1 MNLPERADD
10 EVRIGVSITVPE
22 PWGTL
27 LQDARAGFGDPAAEQ
42 IPSHITLLGPT
53 VVAPERLVEIDAHL
67 REVAAS
73 HEPFTVRLRGT
84 GSFRPVSSVVFV
96 QVVEGIAGCE
106 RLESD
111 VRSGPLEQG
120 LRFNYHPHV
129 TVAHEVPDERLD
141 AAFDGLADFD
151 ASFLVTLIHSYE
163 HGDDGVWRPA
173 RDYPLG
179 GRSAGPT
186 GGTAADGTSAA

>member
-22 PWGTL
+22 PWGSM

-42 IPSHITLLGPT
+42 IPSHITLVGPT
-53 VVAPERLVEIDAHL
+53 LLPADALPAMDAHL
-67 REVAAS
+67 REVAAR

-84 GSFRPVSSVVFV
+84 GTFRPVSSVVFV

-106 RLESD
+106 RLEHD

-129 TVAHEVPDERLD
+129 TVAHEVADDQLD
-141 AAFDGLADFD
+141 AAFEGLADFD
-151 ASFLVTLIHSYE
+151 ASFLVTAIHSYE

-179 GRSAGPT
+179 SGSP
-186 GGTAADGTSAA
+186 ADGR